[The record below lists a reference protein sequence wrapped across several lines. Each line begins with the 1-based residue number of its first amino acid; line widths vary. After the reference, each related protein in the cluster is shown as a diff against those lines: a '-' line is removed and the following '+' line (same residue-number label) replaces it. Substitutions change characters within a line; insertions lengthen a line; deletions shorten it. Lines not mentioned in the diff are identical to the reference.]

1 MKTPISGR
9 TACLKRCKLIA
20 QKSNNKCMILNW
32 ITDQEDRL
40 PALIVLPVQHIFCS
54 SRSEFG
60 ESFTV
65 NLQMSPAE
73 GETQTDGDRR
83 QELVSPQFEM
93 LQDDNFRRLC
103 DSVVGANGR
112 SPERGLGWISAFTA
126 KKRTDLRNWSV
137 PIFALVFS

>member
-83 QELVSPQFEM
+83 QELVSPLFEM
-93 LQDDNFRRLC
+93 LRDDNVRRLC
-103 DSVVGANGR
+103 DSVVGANGC
-112 SPERGLGWISAFTA
+112 SPEIGLGWNLCLYRE
-126 KKRTDLRNWSV
+126 KKDLRNWSV